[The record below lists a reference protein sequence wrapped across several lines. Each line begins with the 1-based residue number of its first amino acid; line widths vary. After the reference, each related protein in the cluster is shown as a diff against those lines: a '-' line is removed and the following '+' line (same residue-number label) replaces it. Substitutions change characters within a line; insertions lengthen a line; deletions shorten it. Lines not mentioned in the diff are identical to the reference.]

1 MKARLKAPWLQFRVI
16 ALAILPVAILAILAC
31 AVSAGAQEGGGPPRE
46 GGPFGGGQGVR
57 GTVTNLSGSEATI
70 KTEEGDT
77 YKVVTGANTRIMK
90 DRQPAKMTD
99 VHTGDMLFVGGQVDA
114 QAKTVGAAFVA
125 IIDAEQ
131 VKKMR
136 ADLGKTWVAGKITA
150 INETNITV
158 HRVDNVDQTIAVD
171 ENTSFRKRR
180 ESITMAD
187 IKVGDQITAR
197 GQLKD
202 GVFVAAELGVGGR
215 GMMGGGRR
223 GPGGPGG
230 GNGPDQGPGGAGA
243 APAQD
248 GPK

>member
-1 MKARLKAPWLQFRVI
+1 MKARWLQSRVV
-16 ALAILPVAILAILAC
+16 PVAILAILAFAVC
-31 AVSAGAQEGGGPPRE
+31 AWAQEGGRE
-46 GGPFGGGQGVR
+46 GGGPFGGGQGVR
-57 GTVTNLSGSEATI
+57 GTVTDLSGNDATI

-77 YKVVTGANTRIMK
+77 YKVITGANTRIMK
-90 DRQPAKMTD
+90 DRQPAKLTD
-99 VHTGDMLFVGGQVDA
+99 VHPGDMLFVGGQVDA

-125 IIDAEQ
+125 IVDAEQ

-158 HRVDNVDQTIAVD
+158 HRVDNADQTIAVD

-197 GQLKD
+197 GQVKD

-215 GMMGGGRR
+215 GMMGGGGRR
-223 GPGGPGG
+223 GPGGTGGGPGG
-230 GNGPDQGPGGAGA
+230 ANGPDQGPGGTGA
-243 APAQD
+243 PPAD

>member
-1 MKARLKAPWLQFRVI
+1 MKALWLQFRIPVVL
-16 ALAILPVAILAILAC
+16 LAIVTLAVC
-31 AVSAGAQEGGGPPRE
+31 ASAQEGGPPRE
-46 GGPFGGGQGVR
+46 GGGPFGGGQGVR
-57 GTVTNLSGSEATI
+57 GTVTDLSGSEATI
-70 KTEEGDT
+70 KTDEGDT
-77 YKVVTGANTRIMK
+77 FKVVTGANTRIMK

-99 VHTGDMLFVGGQVDA
+99 VHPGDMLFVGGQVDA

-150 INETNITV
+150 INETNITI
-158 HRVDNVDQTIAVD
+158 HRVDNVDQTISVD

-230 GNGPDQGPGGAGA
+230 GNGPNQGPGGNGA
-243 APAQD
+243 APAD